1 MTSTSYAR
9 TKLMVFSGTAAPEL
23 FFFFNITNQ
32 DYLISNFEKH
42 RERHVAG
49 KTPAARGRYCFSNLV
64 FETSQSNSSLESGE
78 AATENVLQRD
88 AALR

>member
-1 MTSTSYAR
+1 MTSTTYAR
-9 TKLMVFSGTAAPEL
+9 TKLIVFSGTAAPEL
-23 FFFFNITNQ
+23 FFFNITNQ
-32 DYLISNFEKH
+32 DYLILKFEKH